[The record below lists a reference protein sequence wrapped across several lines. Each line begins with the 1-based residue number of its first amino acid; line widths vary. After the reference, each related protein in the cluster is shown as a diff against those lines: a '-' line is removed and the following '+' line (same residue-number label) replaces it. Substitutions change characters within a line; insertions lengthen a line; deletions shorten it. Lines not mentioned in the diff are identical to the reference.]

1 MNVLENIPFS
11 DDGLGKRKL
20 VDEKDF
26 LVMQIALRPGQSV
39 PKHDANSNVHLLVLE
54 GTVKVDLAGTL
65 NVLKKGDLVPVVYRT
80 PMQITNASDKDAS
93 FLVLKTPNPNQMR

>member
-80 PMQITNASDKDAS
+80 PMQITNTSDKDAS
-93 FLVLKTPNPNQMR
+93 FLVLKTPNPSQMG